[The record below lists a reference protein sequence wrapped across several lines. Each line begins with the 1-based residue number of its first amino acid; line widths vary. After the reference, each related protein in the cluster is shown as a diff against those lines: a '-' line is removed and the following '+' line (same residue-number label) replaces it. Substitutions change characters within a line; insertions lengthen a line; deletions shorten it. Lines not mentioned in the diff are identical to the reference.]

1 MTSQIRVEVVHAL
14 STRQVA
20 LTVILP
26 EGATVRDAIEA
37 SGIATLVGLEAID
50 LERVGIWNR
59 VVTADA
65 MLADG
70 DRVELHRPLIA
81 DPKDARR
88 RRARAVKLA

>member
-37 SGIATLVGLEAID
+37 SGIATLVGLKAID

>member
-65 MLADG
+65 TLADG